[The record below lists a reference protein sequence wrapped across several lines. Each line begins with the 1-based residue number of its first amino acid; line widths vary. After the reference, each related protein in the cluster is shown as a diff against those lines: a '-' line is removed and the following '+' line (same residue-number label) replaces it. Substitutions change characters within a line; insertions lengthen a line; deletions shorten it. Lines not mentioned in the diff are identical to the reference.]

1 MYFECHELGVQMN
14 ARNVIQF
21 SCLECRHKI
30 SSVNAVKATKNMIIK
45 NSYRQKPFC
54 NEIWR
59 KRNNRRPSNPIR
71 NCIQKRIKSINTF
84 RRSFL
89 YIFTREIRSAN
100 GKSKRWERERERES
114 NVSESSEF
122 KHYVLTFELI
132 NASMSMN
139 PSGDDDDKRPF
150 MIRFA
155 CQKRE
160 AHQMA
165 TNTQEASRNNNS

>member
-100 GKSKRWERERERES
+100 GKSKRWEKERES